1 VSVHLESAWCVL
13 AVDHR
18 ADWIGW
24 SGAVGLSTLVL
35 TFAPA
40 YTLTKLEYKRFSA
53 EVSIKD
59 ERISLMQEVTQA
71 ISMIK
76 EMTLERYWFDRI
88 SKVRDREFDRLVQAR
103 LIRALSTLL

>member
-1 VSVHLESAWCVL
+1 M
-13 AVDHR
+13 DHR

-40 YTLTKLEYKRFSA
+40 YTLTKLEYKRFSV

-76 EMTLERYWFDRI
+76 EMALERYWFDRI

>member
-1 VSVHLESAWCVL
+1 
-13 AVDHR
+13 
-18 ADWIGW
+18 
-24 SGAVGLSTLVL
+24 
-35 TFAPA
+35 
-40 YTLTKLEYKRFSA
+40 
-53 EVSIKD
+53 
-59 ERISLMQEVTQA
+59 MQEVTQA